1 MPNMSL
7 EEEDALQTKEA
18 LESLALIALSLR
30 RIADVM
36 EKTRSDAKLIAEQ
49 LGLNLGDR

>member
-18 LESLALIALSLR
+18 LESLASIALSLR
-30 RIADVM
+30 RIADIM
-36 EKTRSDAKLIAEQ
+36 EETRPTETII
-49 LGLNLGDR
+49 NLPEY